1 MSDEAAKPTNKTVV
15 VDGATYRVEDLPDA
29 ARQHIISIQ
38 LAEKELR
45 DLQTRVAFTNAAK
58 LYYGAQLKTAL
69 EGVKAIVEP
78 VKG

>member
-1 MSDEAAKPTNKTVV
+1 MADETTKTSNKTVV
-15 VDGATYRVEDLPDA
+15 VDGATYRVEDLSDT

-45 DLQTRVAFTNAAK
+45 ELQTRVAFTNAAK
-58 LYYGAQLKTAL
+58 LYYGMQLKTAL
-69 EGVKAIVEP
+69 EGVKAVGEP